1 MSTVSDSATGGG
13 QKRSLSELLGGRAKR
28 PERKSE
34 GSTTKL
40 QEATLYLLSC
50 HQDPSGFLSEV
61 DAPPYKKTLC
71 ISETSDSSNSQAVH
85 TESFIGSALRDQ
97 ALRLGL
103 PAGILTARATVSNIQ
118 QICQDSTGGA
128 VLSEEQRDKLS
139 CLLKT
144 LKGLLVE
151 NCFCRSVFSKE
162 IWKAQ
167 CPLVLEAVWHLHNE
181 GIVGLQELLE
191 SCTDP
196 GSAAG
201 WFCRE
206 MCSLCQHMENSS
218 AVPQL
223 PEQIIS
229 DFLTVLIRSGF
240 RQSSDPGRMS
250 EQPRIAEITLS
261 VLDKMLSWFLSA
273 VSEETCEQACKP
285 RHERHWL
292 IVFEVSRYRARV
304 TPESLESFFV
314 HTLTTTLT
322 YRPQLK
328 VSDAIRLQR
337 NWSFV
342 KTCRLL
348 TDLYRKLFVAFS
360 AEKLAAHLQ
369 LVLETQEVNWRHVLT
384 CVSCLVICQSEAQ
397 QLVKDL
403 LSRLLTQAFER
414 YELECLIT
422 AFLIARQAAL
432 EGPAAF
438 VPYTEWFKC
447 TFGAAGAYQNTSK
460 KSLVFLLKFLAD
472 LVPFEAPQYLK
483 VHILFPP
490 FVPTKYRPLLMDYIT
505 LAKTRLSDMKVSIE
519 DMGLY
524 EDLSAGTDKPQS
536 QARQDVEKAVRI
548 FENTGKI
555 PASVMEASIFRR
567 PYFTS
572 RFLPALLAPRVLP
585 AAPDSHMRLVDSLKR
600 ADKIPGNMFSVYLAA
615 CEQEKHRKQ
624 EGREREDPALKDEPL
639 GRLRSAL
646 WDLRPLITDPKQYDE
661 VSAQVAVISDRLMA
675 VMGSDEAESP
685 PVIPESLIPTA
696 GTELE
701 LRDQTVADLLLTCFC
716 QCIMA
721 ASCSN
726 PPDRQGHWPSLY
738 VKMLCGHHWAFSAVL
753 SRTLQLLCHQAPLL
767 SDSHVVGLAAFSVH
781 LHECQTSLPAPS
793 CGGLALATFWEA
805 LLNPRSADSM
815 SVCLRFCTAAVGYAF
830 CRFSLSAPG
839 AALSCLPPLF
849 LRKLQHL
856 LPRLVR
862 ETRGE
867 VISEGEM
874 DAQLPWRSLSL
885 PSPGWKEAA
894 LGLWSQSR
902 LQEVLSE
909 QPFQLSFRDWLLWE
923 MSLHPDKDALCDT
936 ERQDYQR
943 WAVNHRY
950 VPESSAAGGCEGDT
964 ERACVV
970 MVDAVLEFCSRSER
984 SSRSYEWNAFPSHSR
999 TGLAD
1004 ILCCLQ
1010 ELVWDLVAG
1019 GYPPS
1024 GRPGHSHFLFGV
1036 FRQRLEGAA
1045 GSTELSS
1052 RLTRQG
1058 EVGVCSRV
1066 LMGLPPSLLI
1076 ATHCD
1081 KGVTTLRSGDF
1092 FSFVNEELKNFGVR
1106 GCALPYNITAH
1117 FFRGLLSASA
1127 QCEDPD
1133 AGVNSVL
1140 TAALSTC
1147 PIILISAALW
1157 WPQLN
1162 PVLSCHW
1169 DRLFGGPLPREL
1181 EVLRELQ
1188 AAVDSCLSHGGSP
1201 LPLSGTDWLSAAFT
1215 FFTVRRKRA
1224 CREILA
1230 EFLAGLGPQA
1240 EELLVSL
1247 LFFSVMDLLPSL
1259 LKEGTVHN
1267 VALENCLQIIHCL
1280 EERGDFWVS
1289 LFQLTEGVPEPGLL
1303 LHRTASEQFLN
1314 LLPLA
1319 FYSLVPSLHMERLTQ
1334 QQNFLAVAVQMY
1346 IKLVHLFLDG
1356 SHSADSSLDSQ
1367 HLDSQELLT
1376 RSRQFL
1382 LRCVPKSP
1390 KPSSA
1395 LRSQLLHLCGEC
1407 DPELTAALQDSHRAL
1422 HDDDL
1427 YNEPNLF

>member
-1 MSTVSDSATGGG
+1 
-13 QKRSLSELLGGRAKR
+13 
-28 PERKSE
+28 
-34 GSTTKL
+34 
-40 QEATLYLLSC
+40 
-50 HQDPSGFLSEV
+50 
-61 DAPPYKKTLC
+61 
-71 ISETSDSSNSQAVH
+71 
-85 TESFIGSALRDQ
+85 
-97 ALRLGL
+97 
-103 PAGILTARATVSNIQ
+103 
-118 QICQDSTGGA
+118 
-128 VLSEEQRDKLS
+128 
-139 CLLKT
+139 
-144 LKGLLVE
+144 
-151 NCFCRSVFSKE
+151 
-162 IWKAQ
+162 
-167 CPLVLEAVWHLHNE
+167 
-181 GIVGLQELLE
+181 
-191 SCTDP
+191 
-196 GSAAG
+196 
-201 WFCRE
+201 
-206 MCSLCQHMENSS
+206 
-218 AVPQL
+218 
-223 PEQIIS
+223 
-229 DFLTVLIRSGF
+229 
-240 RQSSDPGRMS
+240 
-250 EQPRIAEITLS
+250 
-261 VLDKMLSWFLSA
+261 
-273 VSEETCEQACKP
+273 
-285 RHERHWL
+285 
-292 IVFEVSRYRARV
+292 
-304 TPESLESFFV
+304 
-314 HTLTTTLT
+314 
-322 YRPQLK
+322 
-328 VSDAIRLQR
+328 
-337 NWSFV
+337 
-342 KTCRLL
+342 
-348 TDLYRKLFVAFS
+348 
-360 AEKLAAHLQ
+360 
-369 LVLETQEVNWRHVLT
+369 
-384 CVSCLVICQSEAQ
+384 
-397 QLVKDL
+397 
-403 LSRLLTQAFER
+403 
-414 YELECLIT
+414 
-422 AFLIARQAAL
+422 
-432 EGPAAF
+432 
-438 VPYTEWFKC
+438 
-447 TFGAAGAYQNTSK
+447 
-460 KSLVFLLKFLAD
+460 
-472 LVPFEAPQYLK
+472 
-483 VHILFPP
+483 
-490 FVPTKYRPLLMDYIT
+490 
-505 LAKTRLSDMKVSIE
+505 
-519 DMGLY
+519 
-524 EDLSAGTDKPQS
+524 
-536 QARQDVEKAVRI
+536 
-548 FENTGKI
+548 
-555 PASVMEASIFRR
+555 
-567 PYFTS
+567 
-572 RFLPALLAPRVLP
+572 
-585 AAPDSHMRLVDSLKR
+585 MRLVDSLKR

-646 WDLRPLITDPKQYDE
+646 WDLRPLVTDPKQYDE
-661 VSAQVAVISDRLMA
+661 VSAQVAVISDRLTA
-675 VMGSDEAESP
+675 VMGSEEAESA

-805 LLNPRSADSM
+805 LLNPGSADSM

-830 CRFSLSAPG
+830 CRFSLSSPG

-856 LPRLVR
+856 CPAGQGDPRRGDQRGGDGRTASLALPVSPPRL
-862 ETRGE
+862 
-867 VISEGEM
+867 EGSS
-874 DAQLPWRSLSL
+874 AR
-885 PSPGWKEAA
+885 
-894 LGLWSQSR
+894 LWSQR
-902 LQEVLSE
+902 AAAGGAERGT
-909 QPFQLSFRDWLLWE
+909 FQLSFRDWLLWE
-923 MSLHPDKDALCDT
+923 MSLHPDKDALCET
-936 ERQDYQR
+936 PRGRTTQR

-964 ERACVV
+964 ERAWLV
-970 MVDAVLEFCSRSER
+970 MVEAVLEFCSRSER

-1045 GSTELSS
+1045 GGTELSS

-1280 EERGDFWVS
+1280 EERGDCWVS
-1289 LFQLTEGVPEPGLL
+1289 LFQLTEGVQPGLL

-1367 HLDSQELLT
+1367 H
-1376 RSRQFL
+1376 
-1382 LRCVPKSP
+1382 V
-1390 KPSSA
+1390 SSA
-1395 LRSQLLHLCGEC
+1395 
-1407 DPELTAALQDSHRAL
+1407 SH
-1422 HDDDL
+1422 
-1427 YNEPNLF
+1427 